1 MNHTTATS
9 PLNLENLAIPV
20 ILESNFTIMQQT
32 KSTEMMVSDEKSVTF
47 GRQGPSRERIITIMI
62 LAVATIIFIVG
73 IALIAVA
80 AKEKG
85 KGDGTSGTNAAAA
98 APSDKSAKCDYSEEA
113 KRVGLGEFLD
123 KVKSSYYKLHPYAV
137 YDDPDVTPERIKK
150 EYVAYDPTPSL
161 IKIRTDTSLNLLKEI
176 NKKDINKAALKPR
189 EKKVVA
195 QVKHYLQHVFGQPF
209 DVNYYAGDWMM
220 GPNKRCWQEI
230 CNIGR
235 AVQNGLGR
243 YFKPNDASDVEL
255 IETKLRTFNAG
266 ILQYIENMKMG
277 IRKGM
282 VRSKEACEVGFKA
295 LRSKYMKVYLN
306 NETGMRSY
314 PDVWLRLA

>member
-1 MNHTTATS
+1 
-9 PLNLENLAIPV
+9 
-20 ILESNFTIMQQT
+20 
-32 KSTEMMVSDEKSVTF
+32 MMVSDEKSITF

-85 KGDGTSGTNAAAA
+85 KDDGTSGTNAAAA

-123 KVKSSYYKLHPYAV
+123 KVKSSYYKLHPYVV

-150 EYVAYDPTPSL
+150 EY
-161 IKIRTDTSLNLLKEI
+161 EI

-255 IETKLRTFNAG
+255 IETKLKTFNAS

-306 NETGMRSY
+306 NETGM
-314 PDVWLRLA
+314 

>member
-1 MNHTTATS
+1 M
-9 PLNLENLAIPV
+9 NLENLAIPV

-73 IALIAVA
+73 IALIAIA

-85 KGDGTSGTNAAAA
+85 KDDGT
-98 APSDKSAKCDYSEEA
+98 SDKSAKCDYSEEA

-161 IKIRTDTSLNLLKEI
+161 IKTRTRT
-176 NKKDINKAALKPR
+176 
-189 EKKVVA
+189 
-195 QVKHYLQHVFGQPF
+195 H
-209 DVNYYAGDWMM
+209 
-220 GPNKRCWQEI
+220 
-230 CNIGR
+230 
-235 AVQNGLGR
+235 
-243 YFKPNDASDVEL
+243 
-255 IETKLRTFNAG
+255 LRT
-266 ILQYIENMKMG
+266 L
-277 IRKGM
+277 
-282 VRSKEACEVGFKA
+282 
-295 LRSKYMKVYLN
+295 
-306 NETGMRSY
+306 
-314 PDVWLRLA
+314 P